1 MGFYWS
7 PVLDHFDYIYVL
19 LDSIWQF
26 SMTSMFQLYLAWPC
40 MEGSSISCLIFPQ
53 NEYQGGLTF
62 VKTVKL
68 YVYLFKKLTSPSQLL
83 PLLDHCASPPESL
96 QKQEQ
101 RHNPLNTAGM
111 LIHPQLAKNI
121 PCHVKKCLETVYNNK
136 IYFEGILKMA

>member
-1 MGFYWS
+1 MATFNDFHVS
-7 PVLDHFDYIYVL
+7 TL
-19 LDSIWQF
+19 LDLTLHGGVLNF
-26 SMTSMFQLYLAWPC
+26 LFN
-40 MEGSSISCLIFPQ
+40 FPQ

-121 PCHVKKCLETVYNNK
+121 PCHVKKCLETV
-136 IYFEGILKMA
+136 